1 MFTKKEKESI
11 NDAILEERERIKKI
25 IRDNILHNLVPK
37 RVDYTTTISIDKF
50 IQNLNDR
57 IDNRFDY
64 EKCKDCEHAYFNSH
78 IVGGKLIDG
87 KIWELGERDE
97 YPSHCGYG
105 LDGAVE
111 IDDDFK
117 CPKPE

>member
-1 MFTKKEKESI
+1 MFTKKEKEAI

-25 IRDNILHNLVPK
+25 VRDNILHTLVPNSA
-37 RVDYTTTISIDKF
+37 TISIDKF

-57 IDNRFDY
+57 IDNNYNR
-64 EKCKDCEHAYFNSH
+64 KRCKNCKDAWYLCNPP
-78 IVGGKLIDG
+78 DN
-87 KIWELGERDE
+87 E
-97 YPSHCGYG
+97 YPTHCGYG

>member
-1 MFTKKEKESI
+1 MNKQTTS
-11 NDAILEERERIKKI
+11 DAVLEERERIKKI
-25 IRDNILHNLVPK
+25 VRDNILHNLVPK

-57 IDNRFDY
+57 IDNKPDR
-64 EKCKDCEHAYFNSH
+64 EKCKTCDYAYFGTTSDGD
-78 IVGGKLIDG
+78 IFKDG
-87 KIWELGERDE
+87 KMYDIVKKDE

>member
-1 MFTKKEKESI
+1 MYKIKAIE
-11 NDAILEERERIKKI
+11 DAVLEERERIKKI
-25 IRDNILHNLVPK
+25 IKDTITSKEITFTHNVFNVSKLIK
-37 RVDYTTTISIDKF
+37 Y
-50 IQNLNDR
+50 LNDK

-111 IDDDFK
+111 IDDDFE